1 MKFIE
6 NSILIHASIDRVW
19 DTLTKPEETRKYMF
33 GCETVSDWKVGS
45 SLVWRGEYEGKVL
58 DFVKGYILVLE
69 PLKKLV
75 YSTFDPFST
84 IEDIPQNYLHV
95 SYKLEEIPEGV
106 LFRVTQGDYD
116 EVADGARRY
125 QEAWNNGLGWSP
137 ILTEIKKV
145 AEQPL

>member
-6 NSILIHASIDRVW
+6 NSIIIHASIERVW
-19 DTLTKPEETRKYMF
+19 NTLTKPEETRKYMF
-33 GCETVSDWKVGS
+33 GCETVSDWNVGS
-45 SLVWRGEYEGKVL
+45 SLVWRGEYEGKL
-58 DFVKGYILVLE
+58 MDFVVGKILVLE

-84 IEDIPQNYLHV
+84 IENIPQNYLHV

-116 EVADGARRY
+116 EVADGDRRY

-137 ILTEIKKV
+137 ILAEIKKV
-145 AEQPL
+145 AEQTL